1 MSKIIAVQTALP
13 HYVVHQQE
21 AKEMIYQLF
30 QPTYPKIERLL
41 SVFDNGGIDTRYL
54 AKPLEW
60 YQEKHSFEEK
70 NELFL
75 EAAVEL
81 GEEAIKGCVD
91 KAQVRYEDIDAIIT
105 VCTTGL
111 AAPSLEARWI
121 NRLPFSKKVTRLP
134 IWGLGCAGGASGLAR
149 AHDYCLAHPKAN
161 VLVVAVELCSLTFQV
176 EDLSKSNLI
185 GTSLF
190 ADGAACVLVT
200 GKESSLFKN
209 GSRSLPVIQKTE
221 TVLME
226 DSEEV
231 MGWDIKDNGFYVIF
245 SKDIPAI
252 VHQWLEPQVTEFLA
266 SQQTKIEEIGHIVA
280 HPGGKKVLEAYEQS
294 LRLAPD
300 QLNVSRSVLSQYGN
314 MSSATVL
321 FVLEQYVQRD
331 IHTNNLGLMLAL
343 GPGFS
348 SEMLLMRWE

>member
-1 MSKIIAVQTALP
+1 MAKIIAVQTALP
-13 HYVVHQQE
+13 RHIVHQQE
-21 AKEMIYQLF
+21 AKEMIYDVF
-30 QPTYPKIERLL
+30 QHTYPKIERLL

-60 YQEKHSFEEK
+60 YKEKHSFEEK
-70 NELFL
+70 NQLFL
-75 EAAVEL
+75 EEAIKL
-81 GEEAIKGCVD
+81 GEEAIKGCLD
-91 KAQVRYEDIDAIIT
+91 QAGARYEDVDAIIT

-121 NRLPFSKKVTRLP
+121 NRLPFSKKVMRLP
-134 IWGLGCAGGASGLAR
+134 IWGLGCGGGASGLAR
-149 AHDYCLAHPKAN
+149 AHEYCLAYPKAN

-190 ADGAACVLVT
+190 ADGAACVLVA
-200 GKESSLFKN
+200 GEESQLFQRA
-209 GSRSLPVIQKTE
+209 SRPLPVIQQTA

-231 MGWDIKDNGFYVIF
+231 MGWDIKNNGFYVIF
-245 SKDIPAI
+245 SKDIPSI
-252 VHQWLEPQVTEFLA
+252 VHQWLEPQVKGFLA
-266 SQQTKIEEIGHIVA
+266 SQQTKIEEIRHIVA
-280 HPGGKKVLEAYEQS
+280 HPGGKKVLEAYEES
-294 LRLAPD
+294 LQLAPD
-300 QLNVSRSVLSQYGN
+300 QLNVSRTVLSQYGN

-321 FVLEQYVQRD
+321 FVLEQYVQKEVHPYD
-331 IHTNNLGLMLAL
+331 LGLMLAL